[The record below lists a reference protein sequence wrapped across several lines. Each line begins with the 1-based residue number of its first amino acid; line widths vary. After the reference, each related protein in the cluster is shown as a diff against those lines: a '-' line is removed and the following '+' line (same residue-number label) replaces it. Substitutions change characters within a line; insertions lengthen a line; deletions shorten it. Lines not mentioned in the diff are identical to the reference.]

1 MTTDTAPAVLAGRVS
16 GQTSARELVLPDPAS
31 GIRWFQHD
39 YPMPMARWNHHP
51 EYELHLIREGSGKVL
66 VGDYIGAF
74 GPGHVALIGPNL
86 PHDWISDLA
95 PRQVIANRDAVL
107 QFDGPRLRQGLA
119 LFPEMEEFDSLLDT
133 AARGIEFIGTTA
145 LAAAKGIE
153 AVGHSHGLERLGHL
167 FALFAVLARSPADD
181 RVYLAGPLFAAGARA
196 EFDVVVR
203 YVLDNIDS
211 EVRMAEAARMA
222 DMNEATFSRAFKRM
236 SGHNFVDFVRKL
248 RVAEACRMLRQTDIP
263 VSSVCFDVG
272 FGNLS
277 NFNRQFRAE
286 TGTSPRAY
294 RRDAGNAEIRP
305 CS

>member
-1 MTTDTAPAVLAGRVS
+1 MTTNAAPAALAGRVS
-16 GQTSARELVLPDPAS
+16 GQKSARELVLPDPSS

-51 EYELHLIREGSGKVL
+51 EYELHLIRKGTGKVL
-66 VGDYIGAF
+66 VGDHIGRFSA
-74 GPGHVALIGPNL
+74 GHVALIGPNL

-95 PRQVIANRDAVL
+95 PHEAIVERDAVL
-107 QFDGPRLRQGLA
+107 QFDGPRLRQA
-119 LFPEMEEFDSLLDT
+119 FTLFPEMEELGDLLDS
-133 AARGIEFIGTTA
+133 AARGIEFLGATA
-145 LAAAKGIE
+145 RDAATGIE
-153 AVGHSHGLERLGHL
+153 AVGRTSGLERLGHL
-167 FALFAVLARSPADD
+167 FTLFALLTRSPESD
-181 RVYLAGPLFAAGARA
+181 RVYLAGALFAAGGRA
-196 EFDVVVR
+196 EFDTVVR
-203 YVLDNIDS
+203 YVLDNIEG

-222 DMNEATFSRAFKRM
+222 GMNEATFSRAFKRM

-248 RVAEACRMLRQTDIP
+248 RVAQACRLLRQTDMP
-263 VSSVCFDVG
+263 VSSICFDVG

-294 RRDAGNAEIRP
+294 RLGTTSGQDQP